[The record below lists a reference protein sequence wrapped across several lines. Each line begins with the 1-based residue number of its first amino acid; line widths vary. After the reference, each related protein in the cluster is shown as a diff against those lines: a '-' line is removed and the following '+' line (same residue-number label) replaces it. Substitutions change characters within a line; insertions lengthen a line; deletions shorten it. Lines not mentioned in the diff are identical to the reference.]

1 MRPRLKPVLR
11 RIARDERTL
20 QFGLHP
26 RHAVVLTDLEP
37 EVRRWVE
44 SLDGVRDVA
53 GVLAGAAEAGIGR
66 ERGRALLDLLVERG
80 VVDDAA
86 ARPGPLRLLTL
97 AERDRLQPDL
107 DALSLLPGT
116 TDGGLATLERRR
128 GAQVRVY
135 GAGRVGAQVVALLA
149 ASGVGGLCVV
159 DPGPARP
166 RDVVPGGLTRE
177 QVDMGMSRQEGAVAL
192 AREAAPSVTAWTGDH
207 AARPADGAR
216 PPDLAVL
223 APVGPLDGLLA
234 GELLSCR
241 IPHLLVTAY
250 EGFGS
255 VGPLVLPG
263 RSTCLRCL
271 DLTRRDRD
279 PGWPVVSARL
289 GGFPAG
295 EIGCGTAMSTL
306 VAAMAVGHALASID
320 GSESAV
326 TNGTTD
332 VLPDWRWKRRSWSVH
347 PQCRCFQN
355 DLGSLTMVAS
365 ATCR

>member
-1 MRPRLKPVLR
+1 MRPRLKPALCRV
-11 RIARDERTL
+11 ARDERTV

-26 RHAVVLTDLEP
+26 RRAMVLTDLEP

-53 GVLAGAAEAGIGR
+53 GALAGAAEAGIG
-66 ERGRALLDLLVERG
+66 EDRGRALLDLLVGRG

-86 ARPGPLRLLTL
+86 TRPGPLRGLTL

-107 DALSLLPGT
+107 DALSLAPGT
-116 TDGGLATLERRR
+116 VDGGLATLARRR
-128 GAQVRVY
+128 DARVRVY
-135 GAGRVGAQVVALLA
+135 GAGRVGAQITALLA
-149 ASGVGGLCVV
+149 AAGVGGLCVV
-159 DPGPARP
+159 DPGTTRP
-166 RDVVPGGLTRE
+166 KDVVPGGLTWA
-177 QVDMGMSRQEGAVAL
+177 QVGMSRQDGAVAV
-192 AREAAPSVTAWTGDH
+192 ARELAPSVTAWTGDR
-207 AARPADGAR
+207 AAHPADGAR

-234 GELLSCR
+234 GELLAWKV
-241 IPHLLVTAY
+241 PHLLVTAY

-263 RSTCLRCL
+263 RSACLRCL

-295 EIGCGTAMSTL
+295 EIACDTVMSTL
-306 VAAMAVGHALASID
+306 VAAVATGHALALID
-320 GSESAV
+320 GGEPSV
-326 TNGTTD
+326 TNGTMD
-332 VLPDWRWKRRSWSVH
+332 VLPDGIWKRRSWSVH
-347 PQCRCFQN
+347 PRCRCFRN
-355 DLGSLTMVAS
+355 NPGSLTMVAS
-365 ATCR
+365 ATCH

>member
-20 QFGLHP
+20 QFGLRP

-53 GVLAGAAEAGIGR
+53 GVLAGADDAGIGR
-66 ERGRALLDLLVERG
+66 EGGRALLDLLISRG

-86 ARPGPLRLLTL
+86 VPPGPLRLLTL
-97 AERDRLQPDL
+97 PERDRLQPDL
-107 DALSLLPGT
+107 DAISLVPGT

-128 GAQVRVY
+128 RAQVRVY
-135 GAGRVGAQVVALLA
+135 GAGRVGAQVVTLLA
-149 ASGVGGLCVV
+149 ASGIGGLCIV
-159 DPGPARP
+159 DPGTARSQ
-166 RDVVPGGLTRE
+166 DVVPGGLTWA
-177 QVDMGMSRQEGAVAL
+177 QVGLSRQEGAVAL
-192 AREAAPSVTAWTGDH
+192 AREVAPSVTAWTGDH
-207 AARPADGAR
+207 AARLADGAR
-216 PPDLAVL
+216 RPDLAVL
-223 APVGPLDGLLA
+223 APVGPLDGLLV
-234 GELLSCR
+234 GELMSR
-241 IPHLLVTAY
+241 EVPHLLVTAY

-263 RSTCLRCL
+263 RSTCLWCL

-295 EIGCGTAMSTL
+295 EIGCGTVMSSL
-306 VAAMAVGHALASID
+306 VATAAAGHAIALID
-320 GSESAV
+320 GVESAV
-326 TNGTTD
+326 TNSTTD

-347 PQCRCFQN
+347 PQCRCFRN
-355 DLGSLTMVAS
+355 ELGSLTMVAS

>member
-20 QFGLHP
+20 QLGLRP
-26 RHAVVLTDLEP
+26 RHAVMLTDLEP

-66 ERGRALLDLLVERG
+66 EDGRALLESLIDRG
-80 VVDDAA
+80 VVDDASA
-86 ARPGPLRLLTL
+86 PPGPLRALPLD
-97 AERDRLQPDL
+97 ERDRLQPDL
-107 DALSLLPGT
+107 DALSLVPGT
-116 TDGGLATLERRR
+116 TDGGLATLARRR
-128 GAQVRVY
+128 RTRVRVY

-159 DPGPARP
+159 DPGTAR
-166 RDVVPGGLTRE
+166 RQDVVPGGLTWE
-177 QVDMGMSRQEGAVAL
+177 QVGMSRQDGAVAV
-192 AREAAPSVTAWTGDH
+192 ARRLAPSVIAWTGDH

-223 APVGPLDGLLA
+223 APVGPLDGLLVD
-234 GELLSCR
+234 ELQSWGV
-241 IPHLLVTAY
+241 PHLLVTAY
-250 EGFGS
+250 EGVGS

-263 RSTCLRCL
+263 QSTCLRCL

-295 EIGCGTAMSTL
+295 EIGCGTVVSTL
-306 VAAMAVGHALASID
+306 VAAMAAGHALAWID
-320 GSESAV
+320 GREPAV
-326 TNGTTD
+326 TNSTTD
-332 VLPDWRWKRRSWSVH
+332 VFPDWRWRRRSWSVH
-347 PQCRCFQN
+347 PQCRCFRN